1 MSIIAETK
9 PIDPSKLLD
18 RIKRDAESAKSNPS
32 NSYTDSWLDGAE
44 WGDGS
49 H

>member
-1 MSIIAETK
+1 MDTIVKSKLNTK
-9 PIDPSKLLD
+9 SKLLE
-18 RIKRDAESAKSNPS
+18 RVKRDSELAKKAPS

>member
-1 MSIIAETK
+1 MSIIPKTK
-9 PIDPSKLLD
+9 PISSKLLD
-18 RIKRDAESAKSNPS
+18 RIKRDAKSAKFNPS